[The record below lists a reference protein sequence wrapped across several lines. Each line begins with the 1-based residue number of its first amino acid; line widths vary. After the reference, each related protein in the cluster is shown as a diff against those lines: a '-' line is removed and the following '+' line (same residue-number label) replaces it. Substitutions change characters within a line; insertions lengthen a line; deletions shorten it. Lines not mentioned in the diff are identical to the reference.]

1 MDSLT
6 RDAAAVSNDEMS
18 ESQLLLDDVRDD
30 GETAELCISRSL
42 LEVAG
47 STFMLRIQV
56 LYI

>member
-1 MDSLT
+1 MT